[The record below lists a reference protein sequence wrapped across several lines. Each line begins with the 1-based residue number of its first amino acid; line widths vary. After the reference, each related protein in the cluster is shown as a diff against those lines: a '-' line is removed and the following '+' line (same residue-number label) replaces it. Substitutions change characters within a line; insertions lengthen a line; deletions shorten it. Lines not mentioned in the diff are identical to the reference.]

1 MVEAYKKTLHRD
13 INPRLNKRRISSLI
27 KNVGRLLQESEAL
40 CRILHEKNRYDRSTA
55 KQSQLCQ
62 HDENQIWSC
71 SDWGY
76 LCRCDIL
83 LVVGSQSTVAKQTK
97 AMFKLLRKGSQNKS
111 NASLIKID
119 RVGDVLTESPEK
131 VAEAILFFCQVIL
144 SKILVF
150 FLN

>member
-1 MVEAYKKTLHRD
+1 M
-13 INPRLNKRRISSLI
+13 
-27 KNVGRLLQESEAL
+27 
-40 CRILHEKNRYDRSTA
+40 
-55 KQSQLCQ
+55 
-62 HDENQIWSC
+62 
-71 SDWGY
+71 
-76 LCRCDIL
+76 
-83 LVVGSQSTVAKQTK
+83 VVGSQSTVAKQTK

>member
-1 MVEAYKKTLHRD
+1 M
-13 INPRLNKRRISSLI
+13 
-27 KNVGRLLQESEAL
+27 
-40 CRILHEKNRYDRSTA
+40 
-55 KQSQLCQ
+55 
-62 HDENQIWSC
+62 
-71 SDWGY
+71 
-76 LCRCDIL
+76 
-83 LVVGSQSTVAKQTK
+83 VGSQSTVAKQTK

-144 SKILVF
+144 SKILLF